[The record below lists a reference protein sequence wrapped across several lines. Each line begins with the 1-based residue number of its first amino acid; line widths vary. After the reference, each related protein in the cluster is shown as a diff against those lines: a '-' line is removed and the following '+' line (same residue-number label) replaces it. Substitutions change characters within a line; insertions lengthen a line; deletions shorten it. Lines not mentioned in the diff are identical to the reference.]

1 MKRFFQSLLAKYMFL
16 ILLALFIVQISYLII
31 ALFVFGISKNV
42 EDQIQMQDMLVESE
56 VEGKWHQEAN
66 ALQNVTTG
74 SIQQHFDNWKQQ
86 HPKASMF
93 WVDGQGTLANQ
104 EDVMEQLPAKWSAAY
119 TAKFIKEHYGGDPF
133 TVIAFVG
140 QEERNGFVVLEMPRS
155 EFDPPL
161 AHIYDRYGL
170 IFVFGIVFIIF
181 LFIFVSFLFFRSIR
195 KRLLHLQEA
204 MEIRDVDGLPIGIAV
219 KKKDEIGQLEKTF
232 NQMVCELR
240 ESKQR
245 EQQEEQLRRELIANL
260 SHDLRTPLT
269 KVRAQTYSIAK
280 ETLSEDGQKAIKSL
294 EASVVNIDRLM
305 ENLMSYTLLMAS
317 KYKFESQEMDVIR
330 YIRESL
336 ALWYPVF
343 EKEGFE
349 VEVHLVPFEQNKW
362 KVDPIWLGSIV
373 DNLLQNVLRHAKKGG
388 YICVRTESTNLYDAI
403 VILDR
408 GNGMKNASNEAG
420 AGIGLSIVDMMVKG
434 MKLDWDIESG
444 EKGTTIKIKKYK

>member
-31 ALFVFGISKNV
+31 ALFVFGISKNG
-42 EDQIQMQDMLVESE
+42 EDPIQMQDMLVESE
-56 VEGKWHQEAN
+56 IEGKWHQEAN
-66 ALQNVTTG
+66 ALQNVTSD
-74 SIQQHFDNWKQQ
+74 SIQKHFDNWKQQ

-104 EDVMEQLPAKWSAAY
+104 EDVMEQLPAKWSSAY

-140 QEERNGFVVLEMPRS
+140 QEESNGFVVLEMPRS

-161 AHIYDRYGL
+161 AHIYDRYGI

-204 MEIRDVDGLPIGIAV
+204 MEIRDVDGLPIEIAV

-362 KVDPIWLGSIV
+362 EVDPIWLGSIV

-388 YICVRTESTNLYDAI
+388 YICVKTESTNLYDAI

>member
-1 MKRFFQSLLAKYMFL
+1 
-16 ILLALFIVQISYLII
+16 
-31 ALFVFGISKNV
+31 
-42 EDQIQMQDMLVESE
+42 
-56 VEGKWHQEAN
+56 
-66 ALQNVTTG
+66 
-74 SIQQHFDNWKQQ
+74 
-86 HPKASMF
+86 
-93 WVDGQGTLANQ
+93 
-104 EDVMEQLPAKWSAAY
+104 
-119 TAKFIKEHYGGDPF
+119 
-133 TVIAFVG
+133 
-140 QEERNGFVVLEMPRS
+140 MPRS

-161 AHIYDRYGL
+161 AHIYDRYGI

-204 MEIRDVDGLPIGIAV
+204 MEIRDVDGLPIEIAV

-280 ETLSEDGQKAIKSL
+280 ESLSEDGQKAIKSL

-362 KVDPIWLGSIV
+362 EVDPIWLGSIV

-388 YICVRTESTNLYDAI
+388 YICVTTESTNLYDAI